1 MCIKNMCTEKEK
13 ERKNKYIEWKED
25 KKNLDEN
32 SIDIL
37 VHENKW
43 NERKKNKDGQKNKF
57 LIHKW

>member
-1 MCIKNMCTEKEK
+1 MWAQRKRKREKINILN
-13 ERKNKYIEWKED
+13 ERKI
-25 KKNLDEN
+25 KNLDEN

-57 LIHKW
+57 LIHK